1 MPDQKGFFLKA
12 TSLANAAAVKHN
24 GIKTLL
30 SNGLSTFFIK
40 GKPVF

>member
-30 SNGLSTFFIK
+30 FNGLSTFFIK
-40 GKPVF
+40 DKPVF